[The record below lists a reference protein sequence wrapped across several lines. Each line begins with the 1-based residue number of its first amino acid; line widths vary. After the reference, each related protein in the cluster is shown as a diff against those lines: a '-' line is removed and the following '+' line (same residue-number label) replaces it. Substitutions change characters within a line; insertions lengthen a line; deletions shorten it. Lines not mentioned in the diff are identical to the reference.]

1 MNARLNATRKLF
13 RRNPT
18 SENRNLLASVV
29 SHALEVKA
37 EVRDEKWMEW
47 CQSLDSHSS
56 LGTMWKKL
64 RSIRNQGPPPPPS
77 HPDPQA
83 EAERLAEKFAS
94 RTKSTNLPAETREKL
109 QNLHPRRLLTINA
122 ACTEDAPTD
131 TPFTRQE
138 LQNAL
143 KTGGDTSPGA
153 DGITHSM
160 VRHAGSDGHRALL
173 TLFNASLQ
181 EGKLPSTWKEATIIP
196 IPKPK
201 EAGAYRPISLLSCV
215 SKTMERMV
223 LHRLQWTTGPLHPAV
238 HAYTKGTGT
247 AECLAT
253 LLAATGQ
260 GKSTAVF
267 LDLEKA
273 FELADESV
281 ILALLAAKG
290 VKGHLLRWIQ
300 DYLSDRKASVR
311 FQGKTDC
318 KIITYADD
326 ITLICTGPN
335 HRSQSQRCLTLLD
348 VKCRE
353 LGLKLN
359 LNKSKAMAFGGA
371 IPDAP
376 LTTGI
381 AQVGWVESHQYL
393 GVWIDRHLTLRKQVE
408 TLKDRMLSR
417 TNILK
422 AIASNA
428 CGASFRVKRSFPA
441 LIETLDKAQNQALR
455 VILSA
460 PRWTKVLNLRM
471 EAQLVAIK
479 HRIPQ
484 LSATLIGKMAASARP
499 YIAPGKVFS
508 TLGQDPHLFRHTWAR
523 GSAAAVT
530 SCGVA
535 DTIRD
540 KGQDSPH
547 PDYTPAPPW
556 SPPLTISSDW
566 LSLPK
571 SSLHPAALKAEALGH
586 LTPLTHTHDTIIY
599 TDGSVDQASGAAG
612 AALVTEGTTLQW
624 RLSSGASSTQ
634 AELAAIKGA
643 LQHLHT
649 TTAHSALIA
658 TDSMAALQALRNPWP
673 QDNVRL
679 LTSIHHLATTL
690 CGRARRITL
699 TWIPG
704 HAGIRGN
711 DLADAAAKAAT
722 TIADPEIT
730 ISPSMAQVKRTIRA
744 NTLRL
749 HKTLTKKKPPGAHPL
764 QSGTPEP
771 LIINQQHF
779 HHTHPKVRADVHRLR
794 LGYPCLSALQGQ
806 VPLACQHCEARTS
819 HPLLHYL
826 LECPAT
832 LCLRTPSHQYPDI
845 EDDDAEEAAA
855 LLVAA
860 TPANILA
867 NVVADAPPP

>member
-1 MNARLNATRKLF
+1 M
-13 RRNPT
+13 
-18 SENRNLLASVV
+18 
-29 SHALEVKA
+29 
-37 EVRDEKWMEW
+37 
-47 CQSLDSHSS
+47 
-56 LGTMWKKL
+56 
-64 RSIRNQGPPPPPS
+64 
-77 HPDPQA
+77 
-83 EAERLAEKFAS
+83 
-94 RTKSTNLPAETREKL
+94 
-109 QNLHPRRLLTINA
+109 
-122 ACTEDAPTD
+122 
-131 TPFTRQE
+131 
-138 LQNAL
+138 
-143 KTGGDTSPGA
+143 
-153 DGITHSM
+153 
-160 VRHAGSDGHRALL
+160 
-173 TLFNASLQ
+173 
-181 EGKLPSTWKEATIIP
+181 
-196 IPKPK
+196 
-201 EAGAYRPISLLSCV
+201 
-215 SKTMERMV
+215 
-223 LHRLQWTTGPLHPAV
+223 
-238 HAYTKGTGT
+238 
-247 AECLAT
+247 
-253 LLAATGQ
+253 ATGAC
-260 GKSTAVF
+260 S
-267 LDLEKA
+267 
-273 FELADESV
+273 SC
-281 ILALLAAKG
+281 LL
-290 VKGHLLRWIQ
+290 
-300 DYLSDRKASVR
+300 
-311 FQGKTDC
+311 DC

-428 CGASFRVKRSFPA
+428 CGASFRVKRSFFTHAIRSFPA

-704 HAGIRGN
+704 HAGIRGMI
-711 DLADAAAKAAT
+711 LL
-722 TIADPEIT
+722 
-730 ISPSMAQVKRTIRA
+730 MLQ
-744 NTLRL
+744 L
-749 HKTLTKKKPPGAHPL
+749 KPPPPSQTRKSL
-764 QSGTPEP
+764 
-771 LIINQQHF
+771 
-779 HHTHPKVRADVHRLR
+779 
-794 LGYPCLSALQGQ
+794 
-806 VPLACQHCEARTS
+806 S
-819 HPLLHYL
+819 HPAWHK
-826 LECPAT
+826 
-832 LCLRTPSHQYPDI
+832 TPSHQYPDI

>member
-1 MNARLNATRKLF
+1 
-13 RRNPT
+13 
-18 SENRNLLASVV
+18 
-29 SHALEVKA
+29 
-37 EVRDEKWMEW
+37 
-47 CQSLDSHSS
+47 
-56 LGTMWKKL
+56 
-64 RSIRNQGPPPPPS
+64 
-77 HPDPQA
+77 
-83 EAERLAEKFAS
+83 
-94 RTKSTNLPAETREKL
+94 
-109 QNLHPRRLLTINA
+109 
-122 ACTEDAPTD
+122 
-131 TPFTRQE
+131 
-138 LQNAL
+138 
-143 KTGGDTSPGA
+143 
-153 DGITHSM
+153 
-160 VRHAGSDGHRALL
+160 
-173 TLFNASLQ
+173 
-181 EGKLPSTWKEATIIP
+181 
-196 IPKPK
+196 
-201 EAGAYRPISLLSCV
+201 
-215 SKTMERMV
+215 MERMV

-311 FQGKTDC
+311 FQGKTSTLHLHEHGTPQGSVISPYLFNTLVEALLHLPLPRDC

-348 VKCRE
+348 GKCRE

-428 CGASFRVKRSFPA
+428 CGASFRVKRSFFTHAIRSLVDYSAPCLTAASPA